1 MPNTVIANTVLREST
16 DLNDLNVDGTSR
28 AIQPQHFTAHYSP
41 NAGTQQVLQLGRLS

>member
-16 DLNDLNVDGTSR
+16 DLNVDGTSR

-41 NAGTQQVLQLGRLS
+41 NAGTQQVWQLGRLSS